1 VTGDGWVAPND
12 ALWVINERNR
22 LLNSG
27 EGESSAAALG
37 VVEKADDNALQ
48 PFVSIGLELDR
59 SAADVLSTGPIDA
72 KQVVDRVAAVDAAML
87 EYLLSDPNE
96 DQVMFEDLTA
106 GQVAS
111 QEIMDVF
118 AFDSLF
124 MLE

>member
-1 VTGDGWVAPND
+1 M
-12 ALWVINERNR
+12 
-22 LLNSG
+22 
-27 EGESSAAALG
+27 
-37 VVEKADDNALQ
+37 
-48 PFVSIGLELDR
+48 
-59 SAADVLSTGPIDA
+59 STGPIDA